1 MGDEVSDDSA
11 STWFHP
17 FASELDWEVANWVVS
32 ESLGHKA
39 FDRFMAIPGVKEK
52 LGLSFN
58 NIRALH
64 KLVDAIPDR
73 AGDWRTTNL
82 SFSDRPSEKHTIRYC
97 NVVDAIKCLWGDPA
111 LSKHMVYAP
120 KKIFSDATKV
130 NRIYSEMWT
139 GSWWHVIQKR
149 LHDKGASK
157 ATVAPLIITTD
168 KTQLTQF
175 SGSKSAYPVYL
186 TLGNLPKSIRQKPSQ
201 HACVLI
207 AYLSVDK
214 ISQNK
219 LTQKEQRA
227 RNQRLF
233 HESMRIVLAPLKLAG
248 ENGVEMTGGDGCVRR
263 VYPILA
269 AYVADYPEQCLI
281 SCSKYG
287 TCPKCQCPADQLQ
300 DPGPF
305 PSRSQLWTSN
315 IIHEARRTTK
325 TTSQFHSYCM
335 ERGVSGSVYSPF
347 WADLP
352 HTNINSAITPDN
364 MAKILLGCLHRV
376 IPRKGIIACCSLLD
390 FIYLAQYTTHDD
402 LTLGYLNDALQT
414 WHVHKSYFIEIDIC
428 DNLNIPKFHF
438 LDHYLLSIKLLGS
451 TDNYNTEMFKRLHI
465 DFAKE
470 GWRASNQWE
479 EFPQMVKWLS
489 RMEKMYAFKN
499 YIVWKNE
506 QIAKANPPAEPL
518 SRNAAGNPH
527 QLLSVIEQCHSA
539 PGFSDALKNY
549 LNRLLPDR
557 TSLDVFHT
565 VKFHPPSLEDDEEAC
580 DVIKAAPAAK
590 KRPARFDTAV
600 VLYSDA
606 AESTGLEG

>member
-82 SFSDRPSEKHTIRYC
+82 SFSDRPSEKHTIRYR

-120 KKIFSDATKV
+120 KKIFSDATKA

-157 ATVAPLIITTD
+157 ATVAPLIIATD
-168 KTQLTQF
+168 KTQLTHILD
-175 SGSKSAYPVYL
+175 SR
-186 TLGNLPKSIRQKPSQ
+186 NLPKSVRRKPSQ

-214 ISQNK
+214 ISRNK

-233 HESMRIVLAPLKLAG
+233 HESMRVILAPLKLAG
-248 ENGVEMTGGDGCVRR
+248 ENGVEMMGGDGCVRR

-335 ERGVSGSVYSPF
+335 ERGVSGSSLTDCSLSATCLWVASFQEGNLRPF
-347 WADLP
+347 
-352 HTNINSAITPDN
+352 TNIRHERKN

-376 IPRKGIIACCSLLD
+376 IPRKGIIACRSLLD

-451 TDNYNTEMFKRLHI
+451 TDNYNTEMFERLHI

-470 GWRASNQWE
+470 GWRASNQRE

-489 RMEKMYAFKN
+489 HMEKMYAFKN

-527 QLLSVIEQCHSA
+527 QLLS
-539 PGFSDALKNY
+539 NY

-557 TSLDVFHT
+557 TSSRTAILYSLPFQRLDVFHT

-580 DVIKAAPAAK
+580 DIIKAAPTAK